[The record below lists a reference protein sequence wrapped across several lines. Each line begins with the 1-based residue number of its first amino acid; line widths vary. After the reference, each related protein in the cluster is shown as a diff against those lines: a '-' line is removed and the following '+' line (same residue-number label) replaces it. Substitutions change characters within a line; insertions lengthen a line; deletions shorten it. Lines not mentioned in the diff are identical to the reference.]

1 MGTITEHKGVKLVAH
16 ENVPGRLAG
25 NASELYSRNLFNF
38 LDAFYDEEKKALALD
53 WEDEIIAGIGLT
65 RDGAIVHPALEA
77 KPAAKA
83 PVKKAAKKAAKK
95 PAVKK
100 APAKKAA
107 KKPAA
112 KKAAA
117 KGAK

>member
-1 MGTITEHKGVKLVAH
+1 
-16 ENVPGRLAG
+16 LAG

-38 LDAFYDEEKKALALD
+38 LDAFYNKDKKSLAWN

-65 RDGAIVHPALEA
+65 QNGSIVHPALVT

-83 PVKKAAKKAAKK
+83 DKKKPAAKKK
-95 PAVKK
+95 PTAKK
-100 APAKKAA
+100 APAKKVAAKKKPAA